1 MGAKPGR
8 TRRADRKAEPA
19 GPAQAR
25 PVDAAPS
32 ISPTAVA
39 LEVLQSGVVP
49 SASVE
54 PPAIP
59 GEVDAILVGDPDDD
73 FLSNEYVGDETPG
86 ASTPTPD
93 QNGVDDIGRA
103 YGLQE
108 EDSGGLRSSS
118 EVLARRD
125 RHRFEL
131 IPPRRRNI

>member
-1 MGAKPGR
+1 MGTKPGR
-8 TRRADRKAEPA
+8 GRREA
-19 GPAQAR
+19 GRATPKR
-25 PVDAAPS
+25 PPEAGAVDAAPS

-49 SASVE
+49 VGSVA

-59 GEVDAILVGDPDDD
+59 VEADAILVGDPDDD
-73 FLSNEYVGDETPG
+73 FLANEYVGDETPG
-86 ASTPTPD
+86 ASSPTPD
-93 QNGVDDIGRA
+93 QNSVDDIGRA

-108 EDSGGLRSSS
+108 EDTGGLRSSS

>member
-1 MGAKPGR
+1 MGAMASRKRKATARATPGR
-8 TRRADRKAEPA
+8 APDASL
-19 GPAQAR
+19 
-25 PVDAAPS
+25 VDTAAS

-39 LEVLQSGVVP
+39 VEALQAGVVP
-49 SASVE
+49 VAGARSPEV
-54 PPAIP
+54 P
-59 GEVDAILVGDPDDD
+59 GEADAILVGDPDDD

-93 QNGVDDIGRA
+93 QNSVDDIGRA

-108 EDSGGLRSSS
+108 EDTGGLRSSS

-131 IPPRRRNI
+131 IPPGRKNI